1 MIKLDPKPITCGV
14 CGIRHDGGPTG
25 CGPCPRGHTM
35 ADEVK
40 KSAGKKKK
48 DQNRKYRK

>member
-1 MIKLDPKPITCGV
+1 MIKEDPKQITCGV

-25 CGPCPRGHTM
+25 YGPCPHGHTM

-40 KSAGKKKK
+40 KSASKKNKN
-48 DQNRKYRK
+48 QNNKHRK